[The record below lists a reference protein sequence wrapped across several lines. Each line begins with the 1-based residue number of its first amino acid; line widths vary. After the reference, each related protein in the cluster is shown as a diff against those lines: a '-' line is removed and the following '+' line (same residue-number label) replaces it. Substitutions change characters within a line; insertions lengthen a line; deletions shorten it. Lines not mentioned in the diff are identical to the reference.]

1 MRMFEKFKKRSQ
13 KQEIIKPQ
21 IAKEPE
27 QEKIKNISKEH
38 QINNEP
44 ETPTIVNEPEKE
56 IIKEPKVEEK
66 PEITYS
72 KASSTKETKSEF
84 MAIKDYSSFSQLTEM
99 INKEISQSKSKLGEY
114 YLQIDK
120 KKAIAEKSRKIRAA
134 VYKLTEK
141 KQNREAQ
148 GEFEINGLQIVL
160 DATPRHEIEALESVV
175 KSQQDRLQFL
185 QNTKTALKEFDQLG
199 EIQGVNF
206 FVVEKY
212 GVPEKIL
219 LTVP

>member
-13 KQEIIKPQ
+13 QQEIIKPQ

-120 KKAIAEKSRKIRAA
+120 MSHCRMLCIRHAPKPLLVA
-134 VYKLTEK
+134 VADSAFCHRAYPNLLPSLLLRHKHPELARLDIEYATK
-141 KQNREAQ
+141 NL
-148 GEFEINGLQIVL
+148 NG
-160 DATPRHEIEALESVV
+160 
-175 KSQQDRLQFL
+175 F
-185 QNTKTALKEFDQLG
+185 G
-199 EIQGVNF
+199 
-206 FVVEKY
+206 
-212 GVPEKIL
+212 
-219 LTVP
+219 

>member
-1 MRMFEKFKKRSQ
+1 MFEKFKKRSQ
-13 KQEIIKPQ
+13 QQDIIKPQ

-27 QEKIKNISKEH
+27 QEDIKKIAKEP
-38 QINNEP
+38 QINIGP
-44 ETPTIVNEPEKE
+44 ETPTIINEPEKE
-56 IIKEPKVEEK
+56 IIKEPKVGEK

-72 KASSTKETKSEF
+72 KAILIKETESKF

-99 INKEISQSKSKLGEY
+99 INKEISQSKSKLGKY
-114 YLQIDK
+114 LLQIDQ

-134 VYKLTEK
+134 VYKFTEK
-141 KQNREAQ
+141 NQNMEAKD
-148 GEFEINGLQIVL
+148 EIEINGLQIIL
-160 DATPRHEIEALESVV
+160 DATPRHEIKALERVV

-185 QNTKTALKEFDQLG
+185 QNTKTALKEFDQFR

-212 GVPEKIL
+212 GVPKKIL
-219 LTVP
+219 LTIP

>member
-1 MRMFEKFKKRSQ
+1 MFEKFKKRSQ
-13 KQEIIKPQ
+13 QQEIIKPQ
-21 IAKEPE
+21 ITTEPE
-27 QEKIKNISKEH
+27 QEKIKNITTEH
-38 QINNEP
+38 QINNKP
-44 ETPTIVNEPEKE
+44 ETPAIANESEKE
-56 IIKEPKVEEK
+56 II
-66 PEITYS
+66 
-72 KASSTKETKSEF
+72 KETKSEF

-114 YLQIDK
+114 LLQIDK

-141 KQNREAQ
+141 KQNKEAQ

-185 QNTKTALKEFDQLG
+185 QNTKSALKEFDQLG